1 MAVSLGIIVCAPWTH
16 HPLLSG
22 ALRPMHAISSR
33 DKWNARHLESRGLEL
48 DPTSAWLR
56 RHESLLRE
64 AVRPDTRALD
74 VACGRGRHS
83 LYLAKLGFIV
93 DAWDISEVAVAELS
107 ETAERHNLAIRAKA
121 VDLTLERPPADRYD
135 AVVVT
140 RYLDRELFPAL
151 EQSLKPGG
159 LLLYETFVADPN
171 RESSMNPD
179 FLLEPGELPTLVPN
193 LDVLSY
199 EQTSPTSDAGRDRP
213 QGRLLARLPINPRCA
228 P

>member
-1 MAVSLGIIVCAPWTH
+1 MDQS
-16 HPLLSG
+16 
-22 ALRPMHAISSR
+22 SSR

-48 DPTSAWLR
+48 DPPSPWLI
-56 RHESLLRE
+56 RHQHLIRQ
-64 AVRPDTRALD
+64 AAGHPDARALD

-83 LYLAKLGFIV
+83 RYLAELGFMV

-107 ETAERHNLAIRAKA
+107 DTARERHLTIRAKA
-121 VDLTLERPPADRYD
+121 VDLTLKRPSAGRYD
-135 AVVVT
+135 VVVVT

-171 RESSMNPD
+171 RESSMSPE

-199 EQTSPTSDAGRDRP
+199 EQTSPASDAGRDRP
-213 QGRLLARLPINPRCA
+213 LGCLLARRP
-228 P
+228 